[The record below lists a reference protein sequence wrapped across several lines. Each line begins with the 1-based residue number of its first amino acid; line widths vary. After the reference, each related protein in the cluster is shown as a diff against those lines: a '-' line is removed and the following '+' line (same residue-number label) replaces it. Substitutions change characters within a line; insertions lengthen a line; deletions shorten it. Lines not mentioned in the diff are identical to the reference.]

1 MSDGG
6 LDITVCIPVYN
17 DAASGRLLL
26 QELDRVAAS
35 LPHRFQ
41 VLFVDDG
48 STEEECRALPGPSE
62 RIAAVEVLRLRR
74 TLGHQRAIAVGLSA
88 IAARGTADADRDSE
102 TVADRSEASLNR
114 SRLQALL
121 VEGTDP
127 GPHVG
132 TLDAG
137 RIEGFVAPDRADE
150 EPHVTQISCDRQTAG
165 SLLGAEVTLEG

>member
-62 RIAAVEVLRLRR
+62 RIAAVEVLRLHRYSTR
-74 TLGHQRAIAVGLSA
+74 GLGEPLRQFDKLPLIEDVQVAIAKKGRSA
-88 IAARGTADADRDSE
+88 AAGAGGGTEIQVR
-102 TVADRSEASLNR
+102 T
-114 SRLQALL
+114 
-121 VEGTDP
+121 
-127 GPHVG
+127 
-132 TLDAG
+132 
-137 RIEGFVAPDRADE
+137 
-150 EPHVTQISCDRQTAG
+150 
-165 SLLGAEVTLEG
+165 VTLAPAWR